1 MLLCGGRKVR
11 GGWRE
16 GRGRLNKVAADPKGA
31 PVAPAVTVVNGPG
44 ISLGAAV
51 TCESSVRACVRGAAA
66 RSPLL
71 ALMAAAPTTALQPF
85 RSNTAPQT
93 HIRDCVSP

>member
-1 MLLCGGRKVR
+1 MVSGGEDAAVR
-11 GGWRE
+11 GGVE

-51 TCESSVRACVRGAAA
+51 TCESGVRACV
-66 RSPLL
+66 
-71 ALMAAAPTTALQPF
+71 
-85 RSNTAPQT
+85 
-93 HIRDCVSP
+93 